1 MDTSDLCNHVCDP
14 GAPVIFVI
22 DIHNVKNTHT
32 FCLRSPDIALI
43 FRLHENCTYS
53 VYISILS
60 SIHFL
65 EKKKKKKKNY
75 SIASENL
82 LPRLIRV
89 VWNGSSHFEESLT
102 NFSTKVLRSSPAM
115 MSHKPLCTCNSSSH
129 RPRIPMRRALLR
141 HHTQSPPQSSIRPGR
156 GSINYQ
162 GHPIGKSNCERLDR
176 K

>member
-1 MDTSDLCNHVCDP
+1 MFTIPRYSFDISFTRKLHVFGLHFNTELDTLF
-14 GAPVIFVI
+14 G
-22 DIHNVKNTHT
+22 
-32 FCLRSPDIALI
+32 
-43 FRLHENCTYS
+43 
-53 VYISILS
+53 
-60 SIHFL
+60 
-65 EKKKKKKKNY
+65 KKKKKKKNY